1 MNFDGP
7 FRAVK
12 EPMQPTFAPD
22 SFLPNNKMSCESL
35 TNARQGLDPQIT
47 TVDNSWR
54 ETARSDYLYH
64 NKQGMCGLKA
74 AQIHERPFRAAKD
87 HVQPLAA
94 LDSFLPN
101 GKKILI

>member
-1 MNFDGP
+1 MRCHTHADKTELSDFLFFVLGKKEFWCSSGLNMNFDGP

-22 SFLPNNKMSCESL
+22 SFLPNNKMSCEFL
-35 TNARQGLDPQIT
+35 TNVRPGVDPQIT

-64 NKQGMCGLKA
+64 NK
-74 AQIHERPFRAAKD
+74 
-87 HVQPLAA
+87 
-94 LDSFLPN
+94 
-101 GKKILI
+101 